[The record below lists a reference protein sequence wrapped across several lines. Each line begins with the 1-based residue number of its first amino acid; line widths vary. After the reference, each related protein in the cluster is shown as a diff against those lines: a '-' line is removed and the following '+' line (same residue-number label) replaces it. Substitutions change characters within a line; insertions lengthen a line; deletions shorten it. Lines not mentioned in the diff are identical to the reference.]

1 MDIPPLPVAYYENF
15 LESIAQIVSKLL
27 ADKEAEAMLKSL
39 QSLEE
44 NVRRLSSKSLSKL
57 GIEFTTLDNSR
68 SEKMLGTKLCK
79 HKGTTCTQ
87 NSFRAFTKAFGVAFI
102 VKYLVGLSQA
112 ILSGDLLKRPILLKR
127 LAGWD
132 TISFALFLGTFLSS
146 YKAILCAMRRV
157 RKSSDPASD
166 RLNGFVA
173 GSVAGLAL
181 ALDRNAHRRQS
192 IMLLMSARTLQ
203 VVSGW
208 LMKQWDLHR
217 KQESHS
223 DLLKLKNALDR
234 KGFMPGES
242 RGLVVEET
250 WQDHLA
256 RFARR
261 WAGVGLM
268 MAASAQLTYSFMV
281 EPHTLPNSFIELA
294 LVHSG
299 GRGDLGVMAG
309 PFNKAGAQMIRRLAG
324 EDTSL
329 PIGASSRGFIMEN
342 VSPNIAPVIPRM
354 AHHASIGCALQHPL
368 NDNCLKSKLRLF
380 LKEFPRAFWLFVP
393 LNLVVVLVSRFGLLT
408 KEPLSVL
415 QRLVK
420 SSLRSAL
427 FLSLYMT
434 AAFGVP
440 CALRRIFRTE
450 GRWIYAVSGL
460 AAGSMSM
467 VEAKGRQ
474 LELGL
479 YFLPRAMEALW
490 QTMASRGYVGRV
502 PFGEVVL
509 FMGSMGTLMTLY
521 QNDKSVVGSTYLG
534 TMFRFF
540 GEN

>member
-79 HKGTTCTQ
+79 HKGSTCTQ

-112 ILSGDLLKRPILLKR
+112 ILSGDLLRRPNLLKR

-132 TISFALFLGTFLSS
+132 TLSFALFLGTFLSS
-146 YKAILCAMRRV
+146 YKAVLCGMRRLN
-157 RKSSDPASD
+157 KADPSSPLSSE

-173 GSVAGLAL
+173 GTVAGLAL
-181 ALDRNAHRRQS
+181 ALDRNPHRRQS
-192 IMLLMSARTLQ
+192 IMLLISARTLQ
-203 VVSGW
+203 VVSCW
-208 LMKQWDLHR
+208 LMKQWDLRRH
-217 KQESHS
+217 KQDH
-223 DLLKLKNALDR
+223 DGRVKLKELLDSQ
-234 KGFMPGES
+234 GFAVGQS
-242 RGLVVEET
+242 RQLIVEDKT
-250 WQDHLA
+250 DWQDNLA
-256 RFARR
+256 SFARR

-268 MAASAQLTYSFMV
+268 MAASAQLTYSFVV

-299 GRGDLGVMAG
+299 SRGELGVMAG

-329 PIGASSRGFIMEN
+329 PAGVTSHKFIMEN
-342 VSPNIAPVIPRM
+342 VSPNIAPVLPRL

-368 NDNCLKSKLRLF
+368 NDSCLRSKLSLF

-393 LNLVVVLVSRFGLLT
+393 LNLVSER
-408 KEPLSVL
+408 
-415 QRLVK
+415 
-420 SSLRSAL
+420 
-427 FLSLYMT
+427 
-434 AAFGVP
+434 
-440 CALRRIFRTE
+440 
-450 GRWIYAVSGL
+450 
-460 AAGSMSM
+460 
-467 VEAKGRQ
+467 
-474 LELGL
+474 
-479 YFLPRAMEALW
+479 
-490 QTMASRGYVGRV
+490 
-502 PFGEVVL
+502 
-509 FMGSMGTLMTLY
+509 
-521 QNDKSVVGSTYLG
+521 D
-534 TMFRFF
+534 
-540 GEN
+540 